1 MARIVPALQQLIDSG
16 DVRADGL
23 DKVDRRTEI
32 EWRIRIL
39 TPVLDSS
46 LTQSKM
52 YTYQTVRATVE
63 RMNRRAGAGLP
74 MAGLLPKTPLT
85 GTAPTS
91 VAAPTKTKPPK
102 KAKKLTATKAKKP
115 AAKPTPAPV
124 AAPTPPPPQ
133 TNVFIVLDDSASMAG
148 PKSVAAKKQLDAIY
162 DELRKSSPDFDVQT
176 CCFGK
181 QIYWT
186 PSVKA
191 RELTTRFIYD
201 PSQSETHLYDVVDD
215 VCTKAVA
222 SAAPSLIYLLT
233 DGEPTGYY
241 QRIGKSQAAQSVSI
255 ALGTKRITFACVGPK
270 TAADFFR
277 NCGIPTDCVRNW
289 DGNDAADLEVVT
301 KQAAAG
307 VQQYSATRSAGKS
320 TIDSFF
326 VDVVKAGFTAAEC
339 RKQLADVTSTLRVR
353 RVNKFDE
360 VETFVR
366 DVLGET
372 YSPGCGYY
380 QIYKAET
387 LKVGRKIILRPRG
400 TDGKGEDKFYTGPKV
415 RELLGLP
422 SDRDVKVEP
431 KNLGEFIV
439 YFQSASPNRKLTP
452 DSDFLFDKSHVAG
465 ATAPTWTGQRGST
478 AAAKG
483 KV

>member
-1 MARIVPALQQLIDSG
+1 MARIVPALQQLLDSG

-32 EWRIRIL
+32 EWRIRTSTVKKTDGCITAATYPL
-39 TPVLDSS
+39 T
-46 LTQSKM
+46 
-52 YTYQTVRATVE
+52 YHTVRATVE

-74 MAGLLPKTPLT
+74 MAGLLPKPTIAPSKPAAKTPT
-85 GTAPTS
+85 
-91 VAAPTKTKPPK
+91 K
-102 KAKKLTATKAKKP
+102 KAKKPTAK
-115 AAKPTPAPV
+115 PAPV
-124 AAPTPPPPQ
+124 AAAPTPPPPPQ
-133 TNVFIVLDDSASMAG
+133 TNVFIVLDDSGSMAG
-148 PKSVAAKKQLDAIY
+148 NKAVAAKKQLDAIY
-162 DELRKSSPDFDVQT
+162 NELRKSSPDFDVQT
-176 CCFGK
+176 CLFGK

-186 PSVKA
+186 PPTKA
-191 RELTTRFIYD
+191 RELTTSFVYN
-201 PSQSETHLYDVVDD
+201 PGQSETHLYDVVDD
-215 VCTKAVA
+215 VCAKAI
-222 SAAPSLIYLLT
+222 AATSPSLIYLLT
-233 DGEPTGYY
+233 DGEPTGW
-241 QRIGKSQAAQSVSI
+241 QKKSKLDAEAAVRLAI
-255 ALGTKRITFACVGPK
+255 NTKRITFACVGPK
-270 TAADFFR
+270 TAANFFR
-277 NCGIPTDCVRNW
+277 DCGIPHACVRDW

-307 VQQYSATRSAGKS
+307 VQQYSVTRSAGKS
-320 TIDSFF
+320 TMDSFF

-353 RVNKFDE
+353 KVNKFDE

-387 LKVGRKIILRPRG
+387 LKVGRKIILRPRNA
-400 TDGKGEDKFYTGPKV
+400 DGSGGDKFYTGPKV

-465 ATAPTWTGQRGST
+465 ATAPTWTGSRGGKAGSAST
-478 AAAKG
+478 VTK
-483 KV
+483 